1 MSLQYLSGVSGE
13 LGRSKKR
20 AAKKQ
25 IRVAKRAAKK
35 ETRVA
40 KKETR
45 VAKRATRRG
54 NVDSES
60 AAENS
65 PVQKSRVKKA
75 IVQNRIRRVFKKKQ
89 EPIAVEEQ
97 ELNETAE
104 TQEPE
109 VQETEQQENE
119 EQESNGDNE
128 SMGLIYPNV
137 IGKVKKRINLKK
149 FTAVKKAQLI
159 GRKNIAILEKKLATS
174 KLSPLMR
181 NKLES
186 KLAKYKA
193 KFLNGELGKPRKKL
207 FKGKIKAKIKEKIKK
222 AKERRKNDKHSPKQK
237 ALHKIAKAAFTIPR
251 GAFLAIILL
260 GKALEKT
267 PIKINLAKRLKD
279 SWSSKG
285 KQIKEAWYKFGGEP
299 DILVSQ
305 INKAT
310 RSQLTGM
317 GIVVAATTTA
327 SVAAATPIV
336 VKLLKILGKAKEFAE
351 KNPKLVAAG
360 QAIAKNGI
368 EKVASKGKNAE
379 NYNKIISLADEVT
392 KVLPEGTQSK
402 INNIRKNLPDKL
414 VKGVEAQSETEIQE
428 TKDAQNGPETTKT
441 SSGSSNKNLM
451 IGLGAAAL
459 IGTYLIV
466 KKKK

>member
-25 IRVAKRAAKK
+25 IRVAKRDAKK
-35 ETRVA
+35 ETR
-40 KKETR
+40 
-45 VAKRATRRG
+45 ATRRG
-54 NVDSES
+54 QVDTES

-75 IVQNRIRRVFKKKQ
+75 IVQNRIRKVFKKKQ
-89 EPIAVEEQ
+89 EPVSVEEQ
-97 ELNETAE
+97 ELNETE
-104 TQEPE
+104 QTQEPE
-109 VQETEQQENE
+109 IQETEQQESE
-119 EQESNGDNE
+119 EQESNGDD
-128 SMGLIYPNV
+128 SAMGLIYPGV

-149 FTAVKKAQLI
+149 FTAVKKAKLI
-159 GRKNIAILEKKLATS
+159 GRKNIAILEKRLATS
-174 KLSPLMR
+174 KLSPILR
-181 NKLES
+181 NKLEI

-207 FKGKIKAKIKEKIKK
+207 FKGKVKAKIKEKIKK
-222 AKERRKNDKHSPKQK
+222 AKERRKNDKHSPKEK
-237 ALHKIAKAAFTIPR
+237 ALHNIAKAAFTLPR
-251 GAFLAIILL
+251 GAFLAILLL

-267 PIKINLAKRLKD
+267 PIKINLAQKLKD
-279 SWSSKG
+279 KWSTKG

-299 DILVSQ
+299 DILVTQ

-317 GIVVAATTTA
+317 GVVIEAGA
-327 SVAAATPIV
+327 SVATASPIV
-336 VKLLKILGKAKEFAE
+336 VKLLKILGKAKEFTE
-351 KNPKLVAAG
+351 KNPKLIAAG
-360 QAIAKNGI
+360 QAIAKKGI

-392 KVLPEGTQSK
+392 KVLPKETQSK
-402 INNIRKNLPDKL
+402 INEIRKNLPDKL
-414 VKGVEAQSETEIQE
+414 VKGVQAQSEEEIQE

-441 SSGSSNKNLM
+441 SSGSFNKNLM

>member
-25 IRVAKRAAKK
+25 IRVAKRA
-35 ETRVA
+35 A

-207 FKGKIKAKIKEKIKK
+207 FKGKVRAKIKEKIKK

-237 ALHKIAKAAFTIPR
+237 ALHKLAKAAFTLPR

-267 PIKINLAKRLKD
+267 PIKINLAKKLKD
-279 SWSSKG
+279 SWAKKG
-285 KQIKEAWYKFGGEP
+285 SQIKEAWYKFGGEP

-317 GIVVAATTTA
+317 GVVIEAGA
-327 SVAAATPIV
+327 SVATASPIV

-351 KNPKLVAAG
+351 KNPKLLAAG

-392 KVLPEGTQSK
+392 KVLPAGTQSK

-428 TKDAQNGPETTKT
+428 TKDEAQKGETTKT
-441 SSGSSNKNLM
+441 ASGSSNKNLM

>member
-20 AAKKQ
+20 AARKET
-25 IRVAKRAAKK
+25 RVAKRAAKK
-35 ETRVA
+35 ETRVS
-40 KKETR
+40 
-45 VAKRATRRG
+45 KRATRRG
-54 NVDSES
+54 NVDAES

-159 GRKNIAILEKKLATS
+159 GRKNIAILEKRLATS
-174 KLSPLMR
+174 KISPLMR

-207 FKGKIKAKIKEKIKK
+207 FKGKVKAKIKEKIKK
-222 AKERRKNDKHSPKQK
+222 AKERRKNDKHSPKEK
-237 ALHKIAKAAFTIPR
+237 ALHKLAKAAFTLPR

-267 PIKINLAKRLKD
+267 PIKINLAKKLKD
-279 SWSSKG
+279 SWAKKG
-285 KQIKEAWYKFGGEP
+285 PQIKEAWYKFGGEP

-317 GIVVAATTTA
+317 GGVVAATTA
-327 SVAAATPIV
+327 SVATATPIV

-392 KVLPEGTQSK
+392 KVLPEGMQSK
-402 INNIRKNLPDKL
+402 INEIRKNLPDKL

-428 TKDAQNGPETTKT
+428 TKDEAQKGETTKT
-441 SSGSSNKNLM
+441 ASGSSNKNLM